1 MSNLSVLLREKIIF
15 SVEIKK
21 ELGTPCARY
30 EFEKELGTH
39 GVSYYHHHLNQSK
52 NQTKPTMKLVS
63 RIAAFAL
70 TAVVGA
76 SALHAENNAAQ
87 QEDTQQAAAKKDYS
101 TTNAVATGKDV
112 KAPVVAAATT
122 PTFTCLVSE
131 NYDSRYMFRGV
142 DVLAGTGLL
151 STTFAPTWHI
161 TANDAITV
169 PLWYATAVKSN
180 KNASQYRELDVP
192 INYLHTFDN
201 GFSLGAGYTLYNYFN
216 LPGGK
221 RPSGTGIQNE
231 VNVTGGYTKKV
242 GDVTLNSSL
251 TYYYELGTAN
261 QYTYGSINP
270 GSSFLTPSLGASIP
284 LNFIKK
290 DGSVTFNPNTQ
301 YNFSFVYNTGQNNG
315 ATDYVS
321 GANNWQFQLPVTWQV
336 TKVWSVTGY
345 WAYSY
350 QGLGLTGVNSQ
361 TASSLGWAGCS
372 IGASF

>member
-1 MSNLSVLLREKIIF
+1 
-15 SVEIKK
+15 
-21 ELGTPCARY
+21 
-30 EFEKELGTH
+30 
-39 GVSYYHHHLNQSK
+39 
-52 NQTKPTMKLVS
+52 MKLVS

-70 TAVVGA
+70 TAVVGT

-87 QEDTQQAAAKKDYS
+87 QEDAQQEAAAKKDYS

-112 KAPVVAAATT
+112 KAPVVPVAATTT

-161 TANDAITV
+161 TANDAISV

-192 INYLHTFDN
+192 INYLHTFDS